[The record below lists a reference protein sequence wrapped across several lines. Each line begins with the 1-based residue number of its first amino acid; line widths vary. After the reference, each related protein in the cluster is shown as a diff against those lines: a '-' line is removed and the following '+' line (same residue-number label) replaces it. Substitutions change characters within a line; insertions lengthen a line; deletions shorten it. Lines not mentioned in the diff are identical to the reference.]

1 MKRIATRRPKLLRV
15 KIPGGNYNQMAETIR
30 IIGRAIRA
38 GSRHLPT
45 RNLAAAMATQAAP
58 KDYLGQAQ
66 SIYNG
71 FLKRWRYVKDP
82 LTRELV
88 TASPDASFKLVMG
101 GDGVGVG
108 FGKGAGDCD
117 CATVALGSL
126 YESVGFPV
134 RIATIAKPTAP
145 PGKLMDHVY
154 PEVKVPKLGWVTA
167 DPVIYPKG
175 GFGDIPPASRKVV
188 YTLEGNVVEYGG
200 NLAGNGLTRSK
211 PMIPQVWE
219 RPGMRTY
226 SGLGADDGGDYSAGF
241 FGAEGD
247 GIPLQPWESVGLAG
261 FGYLSNQMGTMGA
274 GNIPVEVGP
283 DQTMFYEG
291 LARTPMIELAPPD
304 YAYMANNRQG
314 YDGMMGLG
322 DDGEPYVYDGL
333 GGFFK
338 RLFKKVKRGFKKI
351 KRGVKKVIKK
361 VRGGIRKVVKKGF
374 SVVRKI
380 GKRIRKGIRSVVKR
394 LPGGKALIK
403 IAGKIRKVAMKVVRP
418 VSKVVG
424 KWAGKLAPIA
434 RFIPGYGPAIS
445 AGLRVAGRVART
457 FNRFDAMRRG
467 LRKGRLPRMGF
478 RRGGFFGDVGIYGE
492 DSPES
497 LETQEALAEQM
508 PRYMQ

>member
-1 MKRIATRRPKLLRV
+1 M
-15 KIPGGNYNQMAETIR
+15 KIPGGNYDQMTQTIR

-38 GSRHLPT
+38 GSKHLPT
-45 RNLAAAMATQAAP
+45 RNLAAAFATQAKP
-58 KDYLGQAQ
+58 KDYLGQANA
-66 SIYNG
+66 IYNG

-101 GDGVGVG
+101 GDGIGVG
-108 FGKGAGDCD
+108 LGKGAGDCD

-126 YESVGFPV
+126 YESIGFPV

-154 PEVKVPKLGWVTA
+154 PEVNIPKLGWVTA

-188 YTLEGNVVEYGG
+188 YTLEGNVVEYSG
-200 NLAGNGLTRSK
+200 NLAGEGQTRSET
-211 PMIPQVWE
+211 MIPQVWA
-219 RPGMRTY
+219 RPAMRTY
-226 SGLGADDGGDYSAGF
+226 SGYAGLGVAEGGGDYSAGF
-241 FGAEGD
+241 FGSEGD

-261 FGYLSNQMGTMGA
+261 FGYLAPTMGDMGA

-283 DQTMFYEG
+283 DQTMFYQG

-304 YAYMANNRQG
+304 YAYMANNKTG
-314 YDGMMGLG
+314 YDGMLGLG
-322 DDGEPYVYDGL
+322 DDGEAYVYDGL

-338 RLFKKVKRGFKKI
+338 RLFKKI
-351 KRGVKKVIKK
+351 KRGVRKIGKRIRKVVKK
-361 VRGGIRKVVKKGF
+361 VRGGIRKIVKKGF

-380 GKRIRKGIRSVVKR
+380 GSRIRKGIRKVVKR

-445 AGLRVAGRVART
+445 AGLRVAGRVAKT
-457 FNRFDAMRRG
+457 FNRYDAMQRG
-467 LRKGRLPRMGF
+467 LRKGRLPKIGIGR
-478 RRGGFFGDVGIYGE
+478 FFGDVGVYGE
-492 DSPES
+492 DTPES
-497 LETQEALAEQM
+497 IEAQADLAEQV
-508 PRYMQ
+508 PRYIQ